1 MDSNI
6 TLGVYSDNNII
17 LNGITKLIATLDRYE
32 LICSCNNET
41 GFEKCTLKDGN
52 PDLFLLNIDI
62 TDRAW
67 IDLIGAIKEQSSDTK
82 VLIMSK
88 YNNKYNIVKALR
100 YGANGYVDMG
110 CSLQELHK
118 ALLSVYYTDV
128 YYNHDFIGKT
138 LPPTDKDLLESLT
151 QITHLEKKAL
161 CLFASELSYKE
172 IADELN
178 VSAEFV
184 EAYKHLLFEKFN
196 VKSRIGLVV
205 WAHAIGE
212 LKMTNAYSK

>member
-6 TLGVYSDNNII
+6 TLGVYSDNSII

-41 GFEKCTLKDGN
+41 GFEKCTLKDDT

-62 TDRAW
+62 TDRTW
-67 IDLIGAIKEQSSDTK
+67 IDLIGAIKQRSSVTK
-82 VLIMSK
+82 VLVMSK

-100 YGANGYVDMG
+100 YGANGYVDIG

-128 YYNHDFIGKT
+128 YYNQDFIGKT
-138 LPPTDKDLLESLT
+138 LPPADKDFLESLT

-172 IADELN
+172 IANELN

-184 EAYKHLLFEKFN
+184 EAYKQLLFEKFN

-212 LKMTNAYSK
+212 LKMTNAYFG